1 MGKDKL
7 TDIKAFSDG
16 YDFAVDRACEWLLN
30 VADNYSVEI
39 TDAIK
44 NDIVPNLRKVMEN
57 I

>member
-7 TDIKAFSDG
+7 IDINAFSDG

-30 VADNYSVEI
+30 NADNYSVEVAN
-39 TDAIK
+39 AIK
-44 NDIVPNLRKVMEN
+44 NDIVPNLRKAME

>member
-16 YDFAVDRACEWLLN
+16 YDFAVDRVYEWLLN
-30 VADNYSVEI
+30 NAGNYSVEVADVI
-39 TDAIK
+39 E
-44 NDIVPNLRKVMEN
+44 NDIVPNLRKAME

>member
-7 TDIKAFSDG
+7 IDINAFSDG

-30 VADNYSVEI
+30 VASNYSVEVA
-39 TDAIK
+39 DAIE